1 MHKIGDN
8 MDYQDYPNTVLSIL
22 STGVMVLDSR
32 LYVISS
38 NPACEQIL
46 GISTS
51 KMHNRFFP
59 DLFSY
64 SGIDF
69 KKCLPAVTEKDVF
82 SSTNTVLVTTHRKI
96 FVDITITCL
105 EQDTAAASGSTVADN
120 KPAPMLL
127 MEFKK
132 VSRER
137 VMEHERQQESQ
148 QDAARELVRSLA
160 HEIKNPLGG
169 LRGAAQLI
177 QKDCGRDSS
186 LFEYCKIIIE
196 QADRLKNLVDRL
208 LGPQKAIPAKYDNI
222 HSIIEKV
229 RKLLELE
236 ITSGISIERD
246 YDPSLPEIKM
256 DSEKM
261 EQAFL
266 NIIGNAVAILKENK
280 VNPGLITI
288 QTRADYCIS
297 IRGKL
302 CHTAIKITITDN
314 GPGIPPEIADT
325 IFYPMVSRRT
335 GGTGLGLPI
344 AQNIIAQHHGKIE
357 CQSFSGQTQFI
368 IYLPLVSDEI
378 NRRK

>member
-1 MHKIGDN
+1 MHNFGDN
-8 MDYQDYPNTVLSIL
+8 MDYQDFPNTILSAL
-22 STGVMVLDSR
+22 STGVMVLNNK
-32 LYVISS
+32 LKVISS

-51 KMHNRFFP
+51 KMRNRFFP

-69 KKCLPAVTEKDVF
+69 NKCLPVVTEKDVF
-82 SSTNTVLVTTHRKI
+82 SSTNTVLVTPHRKI

-105 EQDTAAASGSTVADN
+105 GQDEIASSTKSWPDTSSS
-120 KPAPMLL
+120 MLL

-132 VSRER
+132 VTRER

-177 QKDCGRDSS
+177 QKDCGQDSN
-186 LFEYCKIIIE
+186 LFDYCKIIIE

-208 LGPQKAIPAKYDNI
+208 LGPQRAIPAKYDNI

-236 ITSGISIERD
+236 ITNDISIERD

-325 IFYPMVSRRT
+325 IFYPMVSRRA

-368 IYLPLVSDEI
+368 IYLPLFADG
-378 NRRK
+378 NDN